1 LPKYINTCEKRSGG
15 SFGLCAELKHIID
28 VEVVGPKTKT
38 NMFAAAS
45 EEMTIMSPTILIDV
59 CIGF

>member
-1 LPKYINTCEKRSGG
+1 VRRE
-15 SFGLCAELKHIID
+15 AEEASVYVLIKLKHIID

-38 NMFAAAS
+38 NMFDAAS